1 MYRVYLVDDDA
12 LILEEL
18 INTVPWL
25 DNGFEVVGHETDPR
39 RAVEE
44 IKDLWPD
51 VVFCDLKMPAMDG
64 NELIREVKEAG
75 VEPECVMLSAYDSF
89 ESVRAFFRQSGF
101 DYLLK
106 PVNAEDMEILLE
118 RLNVRLSSSRGAEAK
133 TPLSDNP
140 AFNELIGYVNGHF
153 AEKLTL
159 GSLSERFGLS
169 RNYICGLFQKHFNQS
184 LSLYLTEVRMA
195 CARELLESERTMLL
209 KEVARRSGYPDY
221 HYFFKVF
228 KNYYGISPK
237 EMQEKRA

>member
-1 MYRVYLVDDDA
+1 
-12 LILEEL
+12 
-18 INTVPWL
+18 
-25 DNGFEVVGHETDPR
+25 
-39 RAVEE
+39 
-44 IKDLWPD
+44 
-51 VVFCDLKMPAMDG
+51 
-64 NELIREVKEAG
+64 
-75 VEPECVMLSAYDSF
+75 MLSAYDSF